1 MSEYSIDFT
10 KEGCTEPVAA
20 PQGVDLRQWAAIIAE
35 ADLFFGCDSVGQHI
49 AYAKEVPAVV
59 VVGSTCKE
67 NISYPNYEK
76 FEVLDMGEG
85 LRIYDPIRIAMDEV
99 THRINDGIMAMN
111 DKVEEVIIDSID
123 KMMKK
128 FYVKK
133 NEMIVLPN
141 QDCGTEEC
149 GVPPQ
154 QNTQTPRMIGASEAF
169 PTISSM
175 LESSKKKTAIDELIQ
190 SSKNGNSKKPTG
202 FVDTVKK

>member
-1 MSEYSIDFT
+1 
-10 KEGCTEPVAA
+10 
-20 PQGVDLRQWAAIIAE
+20 
-35 ADLFFGCDSVGQHI
+35 VGQHI

-67 NISYPNYEK
+67 NISYPDYEK

-111 DKVEEVIIDSID
+111 DKIEEVIIDSID

-133 NEMIVLPN
+133 NEVVVLPS
-141 QDCGTEEC
+141 QDCGPESC
-149 GVPPQ
+149 GASPQ
-154 QNTQTPRMIGASEAF
+154 QNSQTPQLIGSLESS
-169 PTISSM
+169 PTINSM
-175 LESSKKKTAIDELIQ
+175 LESGKKKTAIGELIQ
-190 SSKNGNSKKPTG
+190 SSKNGSSKKPTG
-202 FVDTVKK
+202 FVDTIKK